1 LPADFADEIE
11 QYAAGDCPAIEF
23 WLTKLEQFVA
33 RHDLATVRALLDQHG
48 LQTPAASFQGG
59 LFQPDNAGF
68 QDAWSSLLRR
78 LALCQSLGVETLVVA
93 GDIFDPLS
101 QPLIERVRDR
111 LQRIA
116 DAAATTNRKVAFEFQ
131 AAATFANNL
140 ETTLALISEI
150 AHPALGICLDAFHFH
165 VGPSK
170 TEDLARLTADH
181 LFHVQLCDLAD
192 TARELATD
200 QDRILPGEGDVPIAA
215 ILDRLTQ
222 IGYSKAVSVETMN
235 PQLWQVPP
243 RQFGQIATKALR
255 NALQTNA
262 NSDARQRSQGP

>member
-1 LPADFADEIE
+1 MIPTLAQVCTLPADFADEIE

-140 ETTLALISEI
+140 ETTLAADFGNRPPGARDLSGCLSLSRGSE
-150 AHPALGICLDAFHFH
+150 
-165 VGPSK
+165 
-170 TEDLARLTADH
+170 
-181 LFHVQLCDLAD
+181 
-192 TARELATD
+192 
-200 QDRILPGEGDVPIAA
+200 QDRGPGTPDGRPPISRAA
-215 ILDRLTQ
+215 
-222 IGYSKAVSVETMN
+222 V
-235 PQLWQVPP
+235 
-243 RQFGQIATKALR
+243 
-255 NALQTNA
+255 
-262 NSDARQRSQGP
+262 